1 MPVVCIKSNVRVHEN
16 AGRAAVMRGPV
27 LYCAEGIDNGKDL
40 TAAILGT
47 SAEFK
52 TGDNDFILPSLYV
65 KEYIEKFTDKL
76 YSKATDEYDCFQM
89 KLIPYYAFA
98 NRGETEMQVWFL
110 RK

>member
-40 TAAILGT
+40 AAAILGT

-52 TGDNDFILPSLYV
+52 TGDNVLYFRHCMLRHTVKNSPISFIP
-65 KEYIEKFTDKL
+65 KQ
-76 YSKATDEYDCFQM
+76 QM
-89 KLIPYYAFA
+89 SMAAF
-98 NRGETEMQVWFL
+98 
-110 RK
+110 K